1 MVACHRQSHGRKP
14 SEVHLCRWPPAG
26 SAGWLRQQGA
36 PGPCDGG
43 HGGVRIRERQGA
55 SRRRR
60 GVELFW
66 SRLQRRRYGT
76 FHLLSS
82 QRPAPSPRRE
92 RFRRSSTTSAIST
105 RSTRRRRSPEARTGS
120 CFAAGIWS
128 LERPWSALGN
138 DGVRMRFST
147 RRPTRTS
154 AEPPRRPYT
163 GPSVALVPLNTPGGR
178 DAVEPRARATAGPRS
193 VRRILLA
200 TCS

>member
-1 MVACHRQSHGRKP
+1 MRRVYHCALGWDGIPLAPARGEQTLGQAVGFRPFAAGIRQQFSERGLGRDGIGERLEAHVGRTWGAIGVTGCPRRAGLVACHRQSHGRKP

-36 PGPCDGG
+36 PGPYDGG

-105 RSTRRRRSPEARTGS
+105 RSTRRR
-120 CFAAGIWS
+120 
-128 LERPWSALGN
+128 
-138 DGVRMRFST
+138 
-147 RRPTRTS
+147 
-154 AEPPRRPYT
+154 
-163 GPSVALVPLNTPGGR
+163 
-178 DAVEPRARATAGPRS
+178 
-193 VRRILLA
+193 
-200 TCS
+200 